1 MPRSKIMDM
10 AGSNTL
16 DTAGIKTRRTKIQA
30 IAKHYALHT
39 NTKSMKKIIFNRNC
53 HLTYK

>member
-10 AGSNTL
+10 AGSNIL